1 MPRRRFSQVLT
12 GARGDVAKTKYLERL
27 KGMGQ
32 GENIGT
38 KGNRPDSTALYIQ
51 PFGQELPADMFIKQS
66 ALTPS
71 WSALSSAVGSRTK
84 ATVSATQKVLKLSG
98 FKAARVVRRTKDTSG
113 TATTSKLTGLK
124 YLKYNSTS
132 TSAPFGR
139 ANATDSQGE
148 AQTAIVTAIG
158 NGYKVSFIDER
169 M

>member
-1 MPRRRFSQVLT
+1 MARRRFSQVLT
-12 GARGDVAKTKYLERL
+12 GARGEVAKTKYLDRL

-38 KGNRPDSTALYIQ
+38 KGNRPDAIELYVQ
-51 PFGQELPADMFIKQS
+51 PFGQELPADMFIRVS

-71 WSALSSAVGSRTK
+71 WSALSANVGARTK
-84 ATVSATQKVLKLSG
+84 ATVSATQKVLRLTG
-98 FKAARVVRRTKDTSG
+98 FKSARVVRRTKDTSG
-113 TATTSKLTGLK
+113 TVTTSKLTGLK

-139 ANATDSQGE
+139 SNATDTQGE
-148 AQTAIVTAIG
+148 ARVAIETAIG
-158 NGYKVSFIDER
+158 NGYKVSFLDER